1 MEFRILGPMEALEE
15 GCEVT
20 LGGGKQRALLAV
32 LLLHANETLSTDRLI
47 DELWGESPPATAA
60 KAVQVHISRLRK
72 ALAEPRGN
80 SGPDTIVT
88 REHGYRLELDP
99 ERLDATRFER
109 LLAEGRRDLA
119 AGRVEP
125 ALSVLE
131 RALSLWRGPAL
142 ADLAYEPFA
151 QHEIARLDELRL
163 AAMEQRIEAR
173 LALGGHAEVVGEL
186 EALIREHPYR
196 ERLHAQLMLALYR
209 SERQADALQAYQ
221 EARRKLVEELGIEP
235 GERLRDL
242 ERAILAQ
249 DPELQL
255 AVVEES
261 GETESAAE
269 PSRSAFVGREAEL
282 AELVAGLDDVLA
294 RRGRLFLLPGEP
306 GIGKSRLADELI
318 AQARSRGASVL
329 VGRCW
334 EAGGAPAYWPW
345 VQALRTYIRDA
356 EPEGLRAQLGAGA
369 PDLAQLLPELGEL
382 FPDLPEPPRFD
393 SEGARFRLF
402 DAASSFLR
410 AGAQARP
417 LVLVLDD
424 MHAADEPSLL
434 MLRFVARQIGDSRLL
449 LVCAYRD
456 VDPTLQDPLT
466 AALAELVREPHTAQ
480 IALDGLSAPDVAEYA
495 ELSTGVEPAPQLVE
509 AIHSE
514 TAGNPLFVAEV
525 VRLLDAQ
532 ARIGEADAHLGIP
545 PGVRAVIGQRVGRLS
560 EQSRRLL
567 VPASVLGREFDLE
580 AVARLADLPRDEL
593 LDGLNEAM
601 AERVISD
608 VPGSPGRLRFGHALI
623 RDALYEDLSPAM
635 RVRLHARAGETL
647 ETLYAGDVESHLA
660 ELAQHFLAA
669 VPAAGSDKAIDY
681 ARQAGDRAAM
691 QLAYEEAAR
700 LYEMALPLLGEYL
713 QRCELLLA
721 LGDAQARA
729 GDTAASKQSFREAA
743 DLAERLG
750 LTEHL
755 ARAAL
760 GYGGRFVWEFPRGDV
775 DHVPLLERAL
785 AAVGEEDSRL
795 RVRLLARF
803 AGGPLRDPSFPLER
817 KWSLSEQALAMARRI
832 GDPETLAYA
841 ISGYI
846 VARHS
851 PEFAPEEVDL
861 ATELIELAAA
871 AGDLERAAEG
881 YEYRIAALIEL
892 GDLAGAKADI
902 AAMAKLAEKLRQPSQ
917 DWVAAVYSG
926 LVALLEGK
934 LAEAERSIANAR
946 SFGERGPAWN
956 AALSH
961 GMQLYM
967 LRREQGRLDEVEDLV
982 RRSAGEF
989 PRYPIYRCACAQM
1002 AAEQGYTAEA
1012 TKALE
1017 DLAAGDFAALPFDD
1031 DWLVAMTLLAE
1042 TAAALRDVERADR
1055 LYRRLQSYGDRV
1067 AIAIAAISTGAV
1079 ARSLGLLTAT
1089 SESWDDSERHFEQA
1103 LEINARIRA
1112 RPWLAHTQRDYA
1124 RMLSTRDRGG
1134 DSERAVELAGLALE
1148 GYRGVGMDSY
1158 AAGAARFERALRA
1171 ARAG

>member
-1 MEFRILGPMEALEE
+1 MDFRILGPIEAFED
-15 GCEVT
+15 GHEVA
-20 LGGGKQRALLAV
+20 LVGGKQRALLAV

-72 ALAEPRGN
+72 ALAEPCDNR
-80 SGPDTIVT
+80 GPDAIVT
-88 REHGYRLELDP
+88 RQHGYRLELDP

-109 LLAEGRRDLA
+109 FLAEGRSELA
-119 AGRVEP
+119 AGRPEV
-125 ALSVLE
+125 ASSVLE

-163 AAMEQRIEAR
+163 AAMEQRIEAK

-196 ERLHAQLMLALYR
+196 ERLHSQLMIALYR
-209 SERQADALQAYQ
+209 SERQAEALQAYQ
-221 EARRKLVEELGIEP
+221 EARGKLVEELGIEP

-255 AVVEES
+255 AAVEGS
-261 GETESAAE
+261 TEARPAAV
-269 PSRSAFVGREAEL
+269 PSRSAFVGRDAEL
-282 AELVAGLDDVLA
+282 DELVAGLDEALA
-294 RRGRLFLLPGEP
+294 GRGRLFLLPGEP

-318 AQARSRGASVL
+318 ANARARGASVL

-356 EPEGLRAQLGAGA
+356 EPDGLRAQLGAGA
-369 PDLAQLLPELGEL
+369 ADLAQLLPELGEL
-382 FPDLPEPPRFD
+382 FPDLPQPPRSE

-434 MLRFVARQIGDSRLL
+434 MLRFVAREIDDSRVL

-456 VDPTLQDPLT
+456 VDPTLKDPLT

-480 IALDGLSAPDVAEYA
+480 IALGGLSASDVGEYA
-495 ELSTGVEPAPQLVE
+495 GLSTGVEPAAELVQ

-560 EQSRRLL
+560 ERCRRLL
-567 VPASVLGREFDLE
+567 GPASVLGREFGLD
-580 AVARLADLPRDEL
+580 AVARLAELPRDEL
-593 LDGLNEAM
+593 LDGMNEAM
-601 AERVISD
+601 AERVIGD

-623 RDALYEDLSPAM
+623 RDVLYDDLSPAM
-635 RVRLHARAGETL
+635 RLRLHERAGEAL
-647 ETLYAGDVESHLA
+647 EALYAGDVESHLA

-669 VPAAGSDKAIDY
+669 VPTAGSDKAVEY
-681 ARQAGDRAAM
+681 ARRAGDRAAM

-700 LYEMALPLLGEYL
+700 LYKMALPLLGEDPH
-713 QRCELLLA
+713 RCELLLA

-729 GDTAASKQSFREAA
+729 GNMATSKQSLSEAA
-743 DLAERLG
+743 DLAEGLG

-785 AAVGEEDSRL
+785 AAVGEEDSKL

-803 AGGPLRDPSFPLER
+803 AGGPLRDLSFPLER

-851 PEFAPEEVDL
+851 PEFAPEEVGL
-861 ATELIELAAA
+861 ATELVALATEV
-871 AGDLERAAEG
+871 GDLERAAEG
-881 YEYRIAALIEL
+881 YEDRIAALIEL
-892 GDLAGAKADI
+892 GDMTAAKADL
-902 AAMAKLAEKLRQPSQ
+902 AAMAKLAEELRQPSQ
-917 DWVAAVYSG
+917 DWVAAVYRG
-926 LVALLEGK
+926 LVALLQGE
-934 LAEAERSIANAR
+934 LAEAEPRIANAR
-946 SFGERGPAWN
+946 SFGERGLGWN
-956 AALSH
+956 AALSY
-961 GMQLYM
+961 GLQQYM
-967 LRREQGRLDEVEDLV
+967 LRREQGRLDEVEELV
-982 RRSAGEF
+982 RRSVDEF
-989 PRYPIYRCACAQM
+989 SNYPIYRCAGAQM
-1002 AAEQGYTAEA
+1002 SAELGNTAEA
-1012 TKALE
+1012 SKALE
-1017 DLAAGDFAALPFDD
+1017 DLVTGDFAELPFDD
-1031 DWLVAMTLLAE
+1031 DWLVGMTLLAE
-1042 TAAALRDVERADR
+1042 TATALGDAEAAGPI
-1055 LYRRLQSYGDRV
+1055 YRRLLPYDERV
-1067 AIAIAAISTGAV
+1067 AIAIAGVSTGAV
-1079 ARSLGLLTAT
+1079 ARYLGLLAAT
-1089 SESWDDSERHFEQA
+1089 SERPDDAEQHFERA
-1103 LEINARIRA
+1103 LDLNGRIGA

-1124 RMLSTRDRGG
+1124 RMLSRRDRPG
-1134 DSERAVELAGLALE
+1134 DKELALELAGRTIE
-1148 GYRGVGMDSY
+1148 GYRSLGMDSY
-1158 AAGAARFERALRA
+1158 AAEAGRLERSLRA
-1171 ARAG
+1171 ALAR

>member
-1 MEFRILGPMEALEE
+1 MDFRILGPMEAHEE
-15 GCEVT
+15 GREVA
-20 LGGGKQRALLAV
+20 LGGSKQRALLAV

-47 DELWGESPPATAA
+47 DELWGESAPPTSV
-60 KAVQVHISRLRK
+60 KAVQVQISRLRK
-72 ALAEPRGN
+72 TLAEAVGN

-88 REHGYRLELDP
+88 REHGYRLEIDP

-109 LLAEGRRDLA
+109 LLAEGRSELA
-119 AGRVEP
+119 AGRPER
-125 ALSVLE
+125 ASSVLD

-142 ADLAYEPFA
+142 ADLTYEPFA

-163 AAMEQRIEAR
+163 AATEQSIEAK
-173 LALGGHAEVVGEL
+173 LALGGHAEVVGKL

-196 ERLHAQLMLALYR
+196 ERLHAQLMIALYR

-221 EARRKLVEELGIEP
+221 AARGKLVDELGIEP

-249 DPELQL
+249 DPELQIT
-255 AVVEES
+255 AVEES
-261 GETESAAE
+261 GEAE
-269 PSRSAFVGREAEL
+269 PTRSAFVGRHAEL
-282 AELVAGLDDVLA
+282 AELAAGLDDVLA
-294 RRGRLFLLPGEP
+294 GRGRLFLLPGEP
-306 GIGKSRLADELI
+306 GIGKSRLSDELI
-318 AQARSRGASVL
+318 AQARARGAGVL

-345 VQALRTYIRDA
+345 VQALRAYVRDA
-356 EPEGLRAQLGAGA
+356 EPDGLRAQLGAGTA
-369 PDLAQLLPELGEL
+369 DLAQLLPELGEL
-382 FPDLPEPPRFD
+382 FPDLRQPPRPE

-410 AGAQARP
+410 DAAQARP

-434 MLRFVARQIGDSRLL
+434 LLRFVAREISNSRLF

-480 IALDGLSAPDVAEYA
+480 LALGGLSASDVGEYT
-495 ELSTGVEPAPQLVE
+495 ELSTGIQPAPELVE

-514 TAGNPLFVAEV
+514 TEGNPLFVAEI
-525 VRLLDAQ
+525 VRLLDSQ
-532 ARIGEADAHLGIP
+532 GRIGEADAHLGIP
-545 PGVRAVIGQRVGRLS
+545 AGVRAVIGQRVGRLS
-560 EQSRRLL
+560 ERCRRLL
-567 VPASVLGREFDLE
+567 APASVLGREFGLD
-580 AVARLADLPRDEL
+580 AVARLADLPRAEL

-601 AERVISD
+601 AERVIGD
-608 VPGSPGRLRFGHALI
+608 VPGSPGRLRFGHGLI
-623 RDALYEDLSPAM
+623 RDTLYDGLPPATRLGLHEQAGKALEA
-635 RVRLHARAGETL
+635 
-647 ETLYAGDVESHLA
+647 LYAGEVESHLA

-669 VPAAGSDKAIDY
+669 VPTAGSGKAIDY
-681 ARQAGDRAAM
+681 ARRAGDRAAM

-700 LYEMALPLLGEYL
+700 LYEMALPLLGDDPH
-713 QRCELLLA
+713 RCDLLLA

-729 GDTAASKQSFREAA
+729 GDTATSKESLREAA
-743 DLAERLG
+743 DLAEGLG

-755 ARAAL
+755 AKAAL

-785 AAVGEEDSRL
+785 AAVGEEDSTL

-803 AGGPLRDPSFPLER
+803 AGGPLREVRFPLER

-851 PEFAPEEVDL
+851 PEFAPEEVGLASELVEL
-861 ATELIELAAA
+861 ATE
-871 AGDLERAAEG
+871 AGDLERASEG
-881 YEYRIAALIEL
+881 YEYRVAALIEL
-892 GDLAGAKADI
+892 GDLAGAKADL
-902 AAMAKLAEKLRQPSQ
+902 AAMAKLAEELRQPSQ
-917 DWVAAVYSG
+917 DWSAAVYSG

-946 SFGERGPAWN
+946 SFGERGVSWN

-982 RRSAGEF
+982 RRSVDEF
-989 PRYPIYRCACAQM
+989 PRYPIYRCAFAQV
-1002 AAEQGYTAEA
+1002 AAELGDTAEA
-1012 TKALE
+1012 SKALD

-1042 TAAALRDVERADR
+1042 TATALRDVARAAS
-1055 LYRRLQSYGDRV
+1055 LYRRLLPYGERV

-1079 ARSLGLLTAT
+1079 ARYLGLLAAT
-1089 SESWDDSERHFEQA
+1089 SERWDDAEHHFDLA
-1103 LEINARIRA
+1103 LELNERIGA
-1112 RPWLAHTQRDYA
+1112 RPSLTHTQRDYA
-1124 RMLSTRDRGG
+1124 QMLLARQQPGDR
-1134 DSERAVELAGLALE
+1134 ERALDLVGHALQAC
-1148 GYRGVGMDSY
+1148 RSLGMDSY
-1158 AAGAARFERALRA
+1158 GAEAGRLERALRA
-1171 ARAG
+1171 APVR